1 MTTGRL
7 SKLMRYPTNRVDGEL
22 VFDVKNQLDTFST
35 RKCQLRNHHFTDALL
50 AIGLHFKQVD
60 ACW

>member
-1 MTTGRL
+1 
-7 SKLMRYPTNRVDGEL
+7 MRYPTNRVDGEL